1 MNKTLD
7 QMADAVILGVRGYV
21 DKQAVARIQGLE
33 ERIRDL
39 EERLRAVDGQKA
51 HIRNFGAPI
60 GYIRKV
66 M

>member
-7 QMADAVILGVRGYV
+7 QTAAAVILAVRGYV
-21 DKQAVARIQGLE
+21 DKEAVSRIQGLE

-39 EERLRAVDGQKA
+39 EERLRQLDGQKA
-51 HIRNFGAPI
+51 HIRNHRGP
-60 GYIRKV
+60 GYITKV

>member
-1 MNKTLD
+1 MSKTLD
-7 QMADAVILGVRGYV
+7 QLADSVILAVRGYV

-51 HIRNFGAPI
+51 HIRNHRSP
-60 GYIRKV
+60 GYITKV